1 MHTDHFFTPPVTV
14 DQTGVCVC
22 LIFRYSIGH
31 GIGLWIREKSLLI
44 HSPILFALPQ
54 TGKPVGAS
62 SGFLQPTG
70 VTRSDRRR
78 EKHLGLIGKGQPLVI
93 TAAPF

>member
-44 HSPILFALPQ
+44 HSPILFAYHRR
-54 TGKPVGAS
+54 AS
-62 SGFLQPTG
+62 LWALLRDFYTQQASP
-70 VTRSDRRR
+70 
-78 EKHLGLIGKGQPLVI
+78 GLIGAGKSISV
-93 TAAPF
+93 